1 MNKNKQKVDIV
12 DVCIDATCITGALR
26 GLYDFANDRVSSTD
40 NIGRDDLTT
49 LQGMIAALVALAEK
63 HEGTVTQLENEG

>member
-1 MNKNKQKVDIV
+1 MNKNKQNVDIV

-63 HEGTVTQLENEG
+63 HEGTVIQLENEG

>member
-1 MNKNKQKVDIV
+1 MSKNKQKVDIV

-63 HEGTVTQLENEG
+63 HEGTVIQLENEG